1 MEHRPARSRVAGS
14 LLPLM
19 TVATAVI
26 VAAPLHAQQPA
37 TQPAPAPTPE
47 VGTMAPDFTLSG
59 ATRFGLLQKPVKL
72 SELRGQTVVLA
83 FFFQARTK
91 G

>member
-1 MEHRPARSRVAGS
+1 MAHRPARSRVAGS
-14 LLPLM
+14 LLPLL
-19 TVATAVI
+19 TLATALV
-26 VAAPLHAQQPA
+26 VGRPLRAQQPA
-37 TQPAPAPTPE
+37 TPPAPAPTPE
-47 VGTMAPDFTLSG
+47 VGTLAPDFTLAG

-72 SELRGQTVVLA
+72 SDLRGQTVVIA

>member
-1 MEHRPARSRVAGS
+1 MNGRARTWATLS
-14 LLPLM
+14 LLL
-19 TVATAVI
+19 AAF
-26 VAAPLHAQQPA
+26 AAPRLSSAQQPA
-37 TQPAPAPTPE
+37 SPATPTPE
-47 VGTMAPDFTLSG
+47 VGTMAPDFTIPG
-59 ATRFGLLQKPVKL
+59 ATRFGLLRDPVRL